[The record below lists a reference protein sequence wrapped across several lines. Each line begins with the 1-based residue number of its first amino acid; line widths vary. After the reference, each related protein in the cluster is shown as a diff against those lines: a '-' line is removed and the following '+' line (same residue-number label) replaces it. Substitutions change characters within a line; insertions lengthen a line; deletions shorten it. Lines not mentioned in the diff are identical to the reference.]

1 MPKSVELAPITDE
14 VLHEADV
21 RNKAR
26 TASPTF
32 VTHAAVDT
40 WQGMVLLRLRSGI
53 ELRIPISAI
62 EEVAQKPL
70 ELLQKV
76 KATTTGGLLF
86 EDADVAIDT
95 SGLLRD
101 LLGTLSTPA
110 KAKAA
115 RMNGQKGGRPRKHA
129 A

>member
-1 MPKSVELAPITDE
+1 MPKNVELEPITDE
-14 VLHEADV
+14 VLHAADA

-26 TASPTF
+26 ISSPTF

-40 WQGMVLLRLRSGI
+40 WQGMVLLRLRSGV

-62 EEVAQKPL
+62 EEIARKPV

-76 KATTTGGLLF
+76 KATATGGLRF
-86 EDADVAIDT
+86 EDAEVVIDAG
-95 SGLLRD
+95 GLLRD
-101 LLGTLSTPA
+101 LLGSLSTTA

-115 RMNGQKGGRPRKHA
+115 RANGQKGGRPRKHA

>member
-1 MPKSVELAPITDE
+1 MPKNVELEPITDE
-14 VLHEADV
+14 VLREADA
-21 RNKAR
+21 RNKTR
-26 TASPTF
+26 TASPLF
-32 VTHAAVDT
+32 VTNAAIDT
-40 WQGMVLLRLRSGI
+40 WQGVLLLRLRSNV

-62 EEVAQKPL
+62 EEIAQKPP

-76 KATTTGGLLF
+76 KATATGGLLF

-95 SGLLRD
+95 NGLLRD

-115 RMNGQKGGRPRKHA
+115 RANGQRGGRPRKHA

>member
-1 MPKSVELAPITDE
+1 MPKNVKLEPITDE
-14 VLHEADV
+14 VLREADA

-26 TASPTF
+26 MSSPLF
-32 VTHAAVDT
+32 VTNAAVDT
-40 WQGMVLLRLRSGI
+40 WQGVLLLRLRSGV

-62 EEVAQKPL
+62 EEIAQKPV

-76 KATTTGGLLF
+76 KATATGGLLF

-95 SGLLRD
+95 NGLLRD

-115 RMNGQKGGRPRKHA
+115 RANGQRGGRPRKHA